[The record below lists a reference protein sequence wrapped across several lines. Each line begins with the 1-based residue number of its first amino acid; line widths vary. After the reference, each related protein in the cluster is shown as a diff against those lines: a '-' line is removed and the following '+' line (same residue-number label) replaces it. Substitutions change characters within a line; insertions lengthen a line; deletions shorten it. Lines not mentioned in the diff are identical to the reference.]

1 MQGIRSLEMCI
12 HAVAEVR
19 GVTPIK
25 DGSGGMKQLLDA
37 RESQLL
43 CLRNWKKEI
52 PE

>member
-1 MQGIRSLEMCI
+1 MCI
-12 HAVAEVR
+12 YAVAEVR
-19 GVTPIK
+19 GVTPIT
-25 DGSGGMKQLLDA
+25 DSSGEMKQLLDA